1 MVKKYLRKFRA
12 DRIKYGNY
20 SEGGRVMSEQAK
32 GMLKS
37 KLENNLS
44 EVGQAEFDNIDG
56 NERFIKF
63 IKEHNIEFIDLRFTD
78 LRGKEHHVT
87 IPKDKVD
94 NSFFKYGKAFDG
106 SSLCG
111 WQHINKSD
119 LLLIPDVSTTVI
131 DIFCETPTVIVRC
144 DIVDP
149 DTQKPYLR
157 DPRGVA
163 KRAETYLKET
173 GIADLCYF
181 GQEVEF
187 FIFDNVRWDI
197 QINSCFYEV
206 DSAEASWNT
215 GREIESG
222 NMGHRP
228 RIKGGY
234 FPVPPVDS
242 FHNLRSV
249 MCQSLMEMGLVPEVH
264 HHEVATCGQNEITT
278 RYSTLLHKCDEVLM
292 FKYVIQN
299 TAHAYNKTVTFMPKP
314 LVGDNGSGLHCHQS
328 LSKDGKNLFAG
339 NDYAGLSEMAL
350 YYIGGII
357 KHARALNAFTNP
369 STNSYKRL
377 VPGFEAPV
385 TMVYS
390 EGNRSAGIRIPHVFS
405 EKEKRIEARFPDAM
419 ANPYFAFSAM
429 LMAGLDGIR
438 KKIHPGKPIEENL
451 YDLSLDQVKA
461 FPSLCSSLE
470 QALDCLE
477 QDHDFLLEG
486 GVFTKELIDAYI
498 AVKREEVMRVNM
510 TTHPIEFDLYYS
522 S

>member
-1 MVKKYLRKFRA
+1 MPEAVSEKLKKNNAASINSLKTSES
-12 DRIKYGNY
+12 DKERI
-20 SEGGRVMSEQAK
+20 EMLMSE
-32 GMLKS
+32 
-37 KLENNLS
+37 N
-44 EVGQAEFDNIDG
+44 EVEFV
-56 NERFIKF
+56 
-63 IKEHNIEFIDLRFTD
+63 DLRFTD

-87 IPKDKVD
+87 IPKIKIDD
-94 NSFFKYGKAFDG
+94 NFFKYGKAFDG

-119 LLLIPDVSTTVI
+119 LLLIPDASTAIMDT
-131 DIFCETPTVIVRC
+131 FCEIPTLIVRC
-144 DIVDP
+144 DVVDP
-149 DTQKPYLR
+149 DTKAPYSR

-163 KRAETYLKET
+163 KRAEAYLAQS
-173 GIADLCYF
+173 GIADVCNF

-187 FIFDNVRWDI
+187 FIFDDVRWDI
-197 QINSCFYEV
+197 QMNGSFYKI
-206 DSAEASWNT
+206 DSQEASWNT
-215 GREIESG
+215 GKVMESG
-222 NMGHRP
+222 NLGHRP

-242 FHNLRSV
+242 SHDLRSA
-249 MCQSLMEMGLVPEVH
+249 MCQALMIMGLVPEVH

-278 RYSTLLHKCDEVLM
+278 RYSTLLHKCDEMLV
-292 FKYVIQN
+292 FKYVVQN
-299 TAHAYNKTVTFMPKP
+299 VAFAHNKTVTFMPKP

-328 LSKDGKNLFAG
+328 LSKGNKNLFAG
-339 NDYAGLSEMAL
+339 DGYAGLSEMAL

-405 EKEKRIEARFPDAM
+405 DKEKRIEARFPDAM
-419 ANPYFAFSAM
+419 SNPYLAFSAM

-438 KKIHPGKPIEENL
+438 NKIHPGDPIEEDL
-451 YDLSLDQVKA
+451 YHLPPETVKG
-461 FPSLCSSLE
+461 FPSLCASLE
-470 QALDCLE
+470 QALDSLE
-477 QDHDFLLEG
+477 QDQAFLLEG
-486 GVFTKELIDAYI
+486 GVFTKELIESYI
-498 AVKREEVMRVNM
+498 SIKREEVTRWNT

-522 S
+522 L